1 MLPLRLTLE
10 GFGSYREPQEIEF
23 EAVRLAC
30 ITGSNGAGKSTLFN
44 GLSWALLGITP
55 TGDIDQL
62 VTEGEAKA
70 SAELVF
76 SHEGE
81 KYRVIRTRVLGKT
94 TSATLEHE
102 TELGWIPISEKGPRS
117 VDAQI
122 SKMIGISKET
132 YASTVLLS
140 QGDSGRFAEADPGA
154 RKKILSEILSLD
166 IYASLAKNAREH
178 SSESR
183 NQFEIARAQID
194 KIEVQLL
201 NTEEVTGKRTAAISQ
216 IKSLDSS
223 ISIAETQRLSAE
235 REAASGETASARLN
249 TVEMQIED
257 AKSKSHN
264 RIAELNRQADI
275 IRTREVRAQER
286 LSSLEE
292 KIIAAQNAESSLE
305 DFILERKNLSDSLN
319 ELEKKI
325 SEITELGMLSKAAE
339 ESSAAEVVRL
349 TVEINEEIDRRRM
362 LDHDESNCFTCGQ
375 GLDETLK
382 TRVLDDIDSRIKVA
396 EFSIAKAKENG
407 ESSATRRNSLRQELG
422 VLNTQRISLG
432 SISDLDKTIVQ
443 NQELATSLS
452 SLENDKCA
460 TTSEILEIK
469 EELVIILDQL
479 KDNSDPTLNALIEE
493 ADKLANIV
501 AGTLEV
507 AHRAEEIRNRIKS
520 LESERQIASIELGRC
535 DERLSALAKL
545 TEEKDAW
552 DKSATKASSEVDDY
566 GRLAK
571 AFGPDGIPNMI
582 FTGVVDELERDAS
595 DMMERMTNGKFRLE
609 FRTETTTKDGNSRGT
624 LDVVII
630 TESGERPYKGL
641 SGGERFR
648 VDLALRVALTR
659 LLTRRSG
666 STIDFLALDE
676 GWGALDPEGITAML
690 DELRELHDEF
700 PLVLTIT
707 HTPEVAAAFEARFE
721 VERDSDGTSVVTL
734 VAS

>member
-201 NTEEVTGKRTAAISQ
+201 DTEEVMGKRSAAISQ

-305 DFILERKNLSDSLN
+305 GFILERKNLSNSLN

-325 SEITELGMLSKAAE
+325 PEIPELGLLSKNCE
-339 ESSAAEVVRL
+339 DYMGQDVVRIPW
-349 TVEINEEIDRRRM
+349 EW
-362 LDHDESNCFTCGQ
+362 
-375 GLDETLK
+375 
-382 TRVLDDIDSRIKVA
+382 
-396 EFSIAKAKENG
+396 
-407 ESSATRRNSLRQELG
+407 
-422 VLNTQRISLG
+422 
-432 SISDLDKTIVQ
+432 
-443 NQELATSLS
+443 
-452 SLENDKCA
+452 
-460 TTSEILEIK
+460 
-469 EELVIILDQL
+469 
-479 KDNSDPTLNALIEE
+479 IE
-493 ADKLANIV
+493 
-501 AGTLEV
+501 
-507 AHRAEEIRNRIKS
+507 
-520 LESERQIASIELGRC
+520 
-535 DERLSALAKL
+535 
-545 TEEKDAW
+545 
-552 DKSATKASSEVDDY
+552 
-566 GRLAK
+566 
-571 AFGPDGIPNMI
+571 
-582 FTGVVDELERDAS
+582 
-595 DMMERMTNGKFRLE
+595 
-609 FRTETTTKDGNSRGT
+609 
-624 LDVVII
+624 
-630 TESGERPYKGL
+630 
-641 SGGERFR
+641 
-648 VDLALRVALTR
+648 
-659 LLTRRSG
+659 
-666 STIDFLALDE
+666 
-676 GWGALDPEGITAML
+676 
-690 DELRELHDEF
+690 
-700 PLVLTIT
+700 
-707 HTPEVAAAFEARFE
+707 
-721 VERDSDGTSVVTL
+721 
-734 VAS
+734 